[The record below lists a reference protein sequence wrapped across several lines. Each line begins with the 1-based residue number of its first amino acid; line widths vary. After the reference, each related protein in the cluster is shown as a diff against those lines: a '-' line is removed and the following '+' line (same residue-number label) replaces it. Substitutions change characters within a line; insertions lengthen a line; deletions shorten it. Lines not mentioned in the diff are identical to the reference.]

1 MRQGRFRLGMR
12 KYFFSNRVVRCWNW
26 LPRKVIES
34 PSLEVFRKG
43 LGVALRDM
51 VQWGKCWW

>member
-1 MRQGRFRLGMR
+1 MSMR
-12 KYFFSNRVVRCWNW
+12 KYFFSNRVVRCWDW
-26 LPRKVIES
+26 LAGNVIES

-51 VQWGKCWW
+51 VQWGKCWR